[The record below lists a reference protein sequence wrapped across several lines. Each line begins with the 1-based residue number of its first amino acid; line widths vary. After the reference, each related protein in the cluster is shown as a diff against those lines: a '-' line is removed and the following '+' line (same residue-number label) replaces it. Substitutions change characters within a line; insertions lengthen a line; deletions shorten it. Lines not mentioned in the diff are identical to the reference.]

1 MHGGLLNVKNLNYY
15 FKISFSKLPDTL
27 PIIIITII
35 IIIFFILLFQT
46 SLTVMMAQALIAFL
60 TLITLSVMMAHV
72 CAMLQDVMAIMTV
85 AMGVT
90 KVPVHVVSY

>member
-27 PIIIITII
+27 PIIITII